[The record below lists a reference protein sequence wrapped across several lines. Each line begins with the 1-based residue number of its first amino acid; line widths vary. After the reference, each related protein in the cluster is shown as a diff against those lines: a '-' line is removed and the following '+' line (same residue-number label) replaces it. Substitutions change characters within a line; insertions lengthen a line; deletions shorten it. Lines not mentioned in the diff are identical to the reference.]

1 MKNTINSYSSSLGNM
16 TTYNKNKKKKI
27 LKMSNKSFECS
38 SKKSLT
44 TSFKKTKNE
53 KKILKS
59 SSQIKELKDKE
70 KDKKM
75 IKNDIPKKN
84 MIPLLTE
91 ISLNSINTSSENNT
105 NKFLSSRS
113 NSLQKSKIK
122 DIMKI
127 QDELLEFKLQN
138 SRLQNEI
145 LILKEK
151 NKSLNNIIE
160 MKNIEN
166 EILINKYKNIIS
178 DLNNQKSIFKEE
190 FEKQINF
197 YKENNLKQIISIKSL
212 LKFSSAIVEIF
223 LNSQNKININS
234 SNNNV
239 ESSIDFFDS
248 NIDEDRKN
256 LFEQI
261 KELYITKINLIKNN
275 LNINF
280 DFSFIDKFKDYNSN
294 QNNFKM
300 NLSNVINSIRKN
312 NDDFFNSFS
321 SNKNSNDFD
330 LSVSK
335 SFYNMNNN
343 SNSNNI
349 SPKFNSL
356 SSFNF
361 ENGNNKIISYKMS
374 DKLLSNDKNSLS
386 DSNLNLKEKNNIK
399 KQINILDY
407 SIGDIVNNEVNEDIK
422 GDSINK
428 IDSFKNIKPNFE

>member
-16 TTYNKNKKKKI
+16 TTYNKNKRKKI

-44 TSFKKTKNE
+44 SSFKKTKNE

-59 SSQIKELKDKE
+59 SSQIKGSIEFRDKE
-70 KDKKM
+70 KDKKT

-91 ISLNSINTSSENNT
+91 ISLNSNLNSINTSSENNS
-105 NKFLSSRS
+105 NKFFSSRS
-113 NSLQKSKIK
+113 NSFQK
-122 DIMKI
+122 DIIKI
-127 QDELLEFKLQN
+127 QNELLEFKLQN

-178 DLNNQKSIFKEE
+178 DLNNQNSLFKEE

-212 LKFSSAIVEIF
+212 LKFSSAIFEIF

-234 SNNNV
+234 SNNIA

-256 LFEQI
+256 IFEQI

-335 SFYNMNNN
+335 SFYNINNN

-349 SPKFNSL
+349 SPKFNTL
-356 SSFNF
+356 NI
-361 ENGNNKIISYKMS
+361 ENGNNKIINYK
-374 DKLLSNDKNSLS
+374 LSNNILNEEKNYLS
-386 DSNLNLKEKNNIK
+386 DSNINEKINK
-399 KQINILDY
+399 KNHINILDY
-407 SIGDIVNNEVNEDIK
+407 SVGDIVNNEINDDIQVE
-422 GDSINK
+422 SFNK

>member
-16 TTYNKNKKKKI
+16 TTYNKNKRKKI

-59 SSQIKELKDKE
+59 SSQIKGSIEFRDKE
-70 KDKKM
+70 KDKKT

-166 EILINKYKNIIS
+166 EMLINKYKDIIS
-178 DLNNQKSIFKEE
+178 DLNNQKSIFKVL
-190 FEKQINF
+190 
-197 YKENNLKQIISIKSL
+197 NLGEIL
-212 LKFSSAIVEIF
+212 LE
-223 LNSQNKININS
+223 L
-234 SNNNV
+234 
-239 ESSIDFFDS
+239 
-248 NIDEDRKN
+248 
-256 LFEQI
+256 
-261 KELYITKINLIKNN
+261 LYIL
-275 LNINF
+275 
-280 DFSFIDKFKDYNSN
+280 
-294 QNNFKM
+294 
-300 NLSNVINSIRKN
+300 
-312 NDDFFNSFS
+312 
-321 SNKNSNDFD
+321 
-330 LSVSK
+330 
-335 SFYNMNNN
+335 
-343 SNSNNI
+343 
-349 SPKFNSL
+349 
-356 SSFNF
+356 
-361 ENGNNKIISYKMS
+361 
-374 DKLLSNDKNSLS
+374 
-386 DSNLNLKEKNNIK
+386 
-399 KQINILDY
+399 
-407 SIGDIVNNEVNEDIK
+407 
-422 GDSINK
+422 
-428 IDSFKNIKPNFE
+428 

>member
-16 TTYNKNKKKKI
+16 TTYNKNKRKKI

-44 TSFKKTKNE
+44 SSFKKTKNE

-59 SSQIKELKDKE
+59 SSQIKGSIEFRDKE
-70 KDKKM
+70 KDKKT

-91 ISLNSINTSSENNT
+91 ISLNSNLNSINSSSENNS
-105 NKFLSSRS
+105 NKFFSSRS
-113 NSLQKSKIK
+113 NSFQK
-122 DIMKI
+122 DIIKI
-127 QDELLEFKLQN
+127 QNELLEFKLQN

-166 EILINKYKNIIS
+166 EMLINKYKDIIS

-212 LKFSSAIVEIF
+212 LKFSSAIFEIF

-234 SNNNV
+234 SNNIA

-256 LFEQI
+256 IFEQI

-335 SFYNMNNN
+335 SFYNINNN

-349 SPKFNSL
+349 SPKFNTL
-356 SSFNF
+356 NI
-361 ENGNNKIISYKMS
+361 ENGNNKIINYK
-374 DKLLSNDKNSLS
+374 LSNNILNEEKNYLS
-386 DSNLNLKEKNNIK
+386 DSNINEKINK
-399 KQINILDY
+399 KNHINILDY
-407 SIGDIVNNEVNEDIK
+407 SVGDIVNNEINDDIQVE
-422 GDSINK
+422 SFNK

>member
-1 MKNTINSYSSSLGNM
+1 MKNTINSYTSSLGNM
-16 TTYNKNKKKKI
+16 TTYNKNKRKKI

-44 TSFKKTKNE
+44 SSFKKTKNE

-59 SSQIKELKDKE
+59 SSQIKGSIEFRDKE
-70 KDKKM
+70 KDKKT

-91 ISLNSINTSSENNT
+91 ISLNSNLNSINTSSENNS
-105 NKFLSSRS
+105 NKFFSSRS
-113 NSLQKSKIK
+113 NSFQK
-122 DIMKI
+122 DIIKI
-127 QDELLEFKLQN
+127 QNELLEFKLQN

-178 DLNNQKSIFKEE
+178 DLNNQNSLFKEE

-256 LFEQI
+256 IFEQI

-335 SFYNMNNN
+335 SFYNIYN
-343 SNSNNI
+343 NSNNI
-349 SPKFNSL
+349 SPKFNTL
-356 SSFNF
+356 NI
-361 ENGNNKIISYKMS
+361 ENGNNKIINYK
-374 DKLLSNDKNSLS
+374 LSNNILNEEKNYLS
-386 DSNLNLKEKNNIK
+386 DSNINEKINK
-399 KQINILDY
+399 KNHINILDY
-407 SIGDIVNNEVNEDIK
+407 SVGDIVNNEINDDIQVE
-422 GDSINK
+422 SFNK

>member
-16 TTYNKNKKKKI
+16 TTYNKNKRKKI

-59 SSQIKELKDKE
+59 SSQIKGSIEFRDKE
-70 KDKKM
+70 KDKKT

-91 ISLNSINTSSENNT
+91 ISLNSNLNSINTSSENNS
-105 NKFLSSRS
+105 NKFFSSRS
-113 NSLQKSKIK
+113 NSFQK
-122 DIMKI
+122 DIIKI
-127 QDELLEFKLQN
+127 QNELLEFKLQN

-178 DLNNQKSIFKEE
+178 DLNNQNSLFKEE

-212 LKFSSAIVEIF
+212 LKFSSAIFEIF

-234 SNNNV
+234 SNNIA

-256 LFEQI
+256 IFEQI

-335 SFYNMNNN
+335 SFYNINNN

-349 SPKFNSL
+349 SPKFNTL
-356 SSFNF
+356 NI
-361 ENGNNKIISYKMS
+361 ENGNNKIINYK
-374 DKLLSNDKNSLS
+374 LSNNILNEEKNYLS
-386 DSNLNLKEKNNIK
+386 DSNINEKINK
-399 KQINILDY
+399 KNHINILDY
-407 SIGDIVNNEVNEDIK
+407 SVGDIVNNEINDDIQVE
-422 GDSINK
+422 SFNK

>member
-16 TTYNKNKKKKI
+16 TTYNKNKRKKI

-44 TSFKKTKNE
+44 SSFKKTKNE

-105 NKFLSSRS
+105 NKFFSSRS
-113 NSLQKSKIK
+113 NSFQK
-122 DIMKI
+122 DIIKI
-127 QDELLEFKLQN
+127 QNELLEFKLQN

-166 EILINKYKNIIS
+166 EMLINKYKDIIS

-212 LKFSSAIVEIF
+212 LKFSSAIFEIF

-234 SNNNV
+234 SNNIA

-256 LFEQI
+256 IFEQI

-335 SFYNMNNN
+335 SFYNINNN

-349 SPKFNSL
+349 SPKFNTL
-356 SSFNF
+356 NI
-361 ENGNNKIISYKMS
+361 ENGNNKIINYK
-374 DKLLSNDKNSLS
+374 LSNNILNDEKNYLS
-386 DSNLNLKEKNNIK
+386 DSNINEKINK
-399 KQINILDY
+399 KNHINILDY
-407 SIGDIVNNEVNEDIK
+407 SVGDIVNNEINDDIQVE
-422 GDSINK
+422 SFNK

>member
-16 TTYNKNKKKKI
+16 TTYNKNKRKKI

-44 TSFKKTKNE
+44 SSFKKTKNE

-59 SSQIKELKDKE
+59 SSQIKGSIEFRDKE

-91 ISLNSINTSSENNT
+91 ISLNSINTSSENNS
-105 NKFLSSRS
+105 NKFFSSRS
-113 NSLQKSKIK
+113 NSFQK
-122 DIMKI
+122 DIIKI
-127 QDELLEFKLQN
+127 QNELLEFKLQN

-166 EILINKYKNIIS
+166 EMLINKYKDIIS

-212 LKFSSAIVEIF
+212 LKFSSAIFEIF

-234 SNNNV
+234 SNNIA

-256 LFEQI
+256 IFEQI

-335 SFYNMNNN
+335 SFYNINNN

-349 SPKFNSL
+349 SPKFNTL
-356 SSFNF
+356 NI
-361 ENGNNKIISYKMS
+361 ENGNNKIINYK
-374 DKLLSNDKNSLS
+374 LSNNILNEEKNYLS
-386 DSNLNLKEKNNIK
+386 DSNINEKINK
-399 KQINILDY
+399 KNHINILDY
-407 SIGDIVNNEVNEDIK
+407 SVGDIVNNEINDDIQVE
-422 GDSINK
+422 SFNK

>member
-1 MKNTINSYSSSLGNM
+1 MKNTINSYTSSLGNM
-16 TTYNKNKKKKI
+16 TTYNKNKRKKI

-59 SSQIKELKDKE
+59 SSQIKGSIELKDKE
-70 KDKKM
+70 KDKKI

-91 ISLNSINTSSENNT
+91 ISLNSINTSSENNS

-113 NSLQKSKIK
+113 NSFQK
-122 DIMKI
+122 DIIKI
-127 QDELLEFKLQN
+127 QNELLEFKLQN

-166 EILINKYKNIIS
+166 EMLINKYKDIIS

-212 LKFSSAIVEIF
+212 LKFSSAIFEIF

-234 SNNNV
+234 SNNIA

-256 LFEQI
+256 IFEQI

-335 SFYNMNNN
+335 SFYNINNN

-349 SPKFNSL
+349 SPKFNTL
-356 SSFNF
+356 NI
-361 ENGNNKIISYKMS
+361 ENGNNKIINYK
-374 DKLLSNDKNSLS
+374 LSNNILNEEKNYLS
-386 DSNLNLKEKNNIK
+386 DSNINEKINK
-399 KQINILDY
+399 KNHINILDY
-407 SIGDIVNNEVNEDIK
+407 SVGDIVNNEINDDIQVE
-422 GDSINK
+422 SFNK

>member
-1 MKNTINSYSSSLGNM
+1 MKNTINSYTSSLGNM
-16 TTYNKNKKKKI
+16 TTYNKNKRKKI

-59 SSQIKELKDKE
+59 SSQIKGSIELKDKE
-70 KDKKM
+70 KDKKI

-105 NKFLSSRS
+105 NKFFSSRS
-113 NSLQKSKIK
+113 NSLQKNKIK
-122 DIMKI
+122 DLIKI

-178 DLNNQKSIFKEE
+178 DLNNQNSLFKEE

-212 LKFSSAIVEIF
+212 LKFSSAIFEIF

-234 SNNNV
+234 SNNIA

-335 SFYNMNNN
+335 SFYNIYN
-343 SNSNNI
+343 NSNNI
-349 SPKFNSL
+349 SPKFNTL
-356 SSFNF
+356 NI
-361 ENGNNKIISYKMS
+361 ENGNNKIINYK
-374 DKLLSNDKNSLS
+374 LSNNILNEEKNYLS
-386 DSNLNLKEKNNIK
+386 DSNINEKMNK
-399 KQINILDY
+399 KNHINILDY
-407 SIGDIVNNEVNEDIK
+407 SVGDIVNNEINDDIQVE
-422 GDSINK
+422 SFNK
-428 IDSFKNIKPNFE
+428 INSFKNIKPNF

>member
-1 MKNTINSYSSSLGNM
+1 
-16 TTYNKNKKKKI
+16 
-27 LKMSNKSFECS
+27 
-38 SKKSLT
+38 
-44 TSFKKTKNE
+44 
-53 KKILKS
+53 
-59 SSQIKELKDKE
+59 
-70 KDKKM
+70 
-75 IKNDIPKKN
+75 

-91 ISLNSINTSSENNT
+91 ISLNSNLNSINTSSENNS
-105 NKFLSSRS
+105 NKFFSSRS
-113 NSLQKSKIK
+113 NSFQK
-122 DIMKI
+122 DIIKI
-127 QDELLEFKLQN
+127 QNELLEFKLQN

-178 DLNNQKSIFKEE
+178 DLNNQNSLFKEE

-212 LKFSSAIVEIF
+212 LKFSSAIFEIF

-234 SNNNV
+234 SNNIA

-335 SFYNMNNN
+335 SFYNIYN
-343 SNSNNI
+343 NSNNI
-349 SPKFNSL
+349 SPKFNTL
-356 SSFNF
+356 NI
-361 ENGNNKIISYKMS
+361 ENGNNKIINYK
-374 DKLLSNDKNSLS
+374 LSN
-386 DSNLNLKEKNNIK
+386 NI
-399 KQINILDY
+399 
-407 SIGDIVNNEVNEDIK
+407 
-422 GDSINK
+422 
-428 IDSFKNIKPNFE
+428 

>member
-16 TTYNKNKKKKI
+16 TTYNKNKRKKI

-44 TSFKKTKNE
+44 SSFKKTKNE

-59 SSQIKELKDKE
+59 SSQIKGSIEFRDKE
-70 KDKKM
+70 KDKKT

-91 ISLNSINTSSENNT
+91 ISLNSNLNSINTSSENNS
-105 NKFLSSRS
+105 NKFFSSRS
-113 NSLQKSKIK
+113 NSFQK
-122 DIMKI
+122 DIIKI
-127 QDELLEFKLQN
+127 QNELLEFKLQN

-166 EILINKYKNIIS
+166 EMLINKYKDIIS

-212 LKFSSAIVEIF
+212 LKFSSAIFEIF

-234 SNNNV
+234 SNNIA

-256 LFEQI
+256 IFEQI

-335 SFYNMNNN
+335 SFYNINNN

-349 SPKFNSL
+349 SPKFNTL
-356 SSFNF
+356 NI
-361 ENGNNKIISYKMS
+361 ENGNNKIINYK
-374 DKLLSNDKNSLS
+374 LSNNILNEEKNYLS
-386 DSNLNLKEKNNIK
+386 DSNINEKINK
-399 KQINILDY
+399 KNHINILDY
-407 SIGDIVNNEVNEDIK
+407 SVGDIENNEINDDIQVE
-422 GDSINK
+422 SFNK

>member
-59 SSQIKELKDKE
+59 SSQIKELKAKE

-178 DLNNQKSIFKEE
+178 DLNNQNSLFKEE

-256 LFEQI
+256 IFEQI

-335 SFYNMNNN
+335 SFYNIYN
-343 SNSNNI
+343 NSNNI
-349 SPKFNSL
+349 SPKFNTL
-356 SSFNF
+356 NI
-361 ENGNNKIISYKMS
+361 ENGNNKIINYK
-374 DKLLSNDKNSLS
+374 LSNNILNDEKNYLS
-386 DSNLNLKEKNNIK
+386 DSNINEKINK
-399 KQINILDY
+399 KNHINILDY
-407 SIGDIVNNEVNEDIK
+407 SVGDIVNNEINDDIQVE
-422 GDSINK
+422 SFNK

>member
-1 MKNTINSYSSSLGNM
+1 MKNTINSYTSSLGNM
-16 TTYNKNKKKKI
+16 TTYNKNKRKKI

-59 SSQIKELKDKE
+59 SSQIKGSIELKDKE
-70 KDKKM
+70 KDKKI

-178 DLNNQKSIFKEE
+178 DLNNQNSLFKEE

-212 LKFSSAIVEIF
+212 LKFSSAIFEIF

-234 SNNNV
+234 SNNIA

-335 SFYNMNNN
+335 SFYNIYN
-343 SNSNNI
+343 NSNNI
-349 SPKFNSL
+349 SPKFNTL
-356 SSFNF
+356 NI
-361 ENGNNKIISYKMS
+361 ENGNNKIINYK
-374 DKLLSNDKNSLS
+374 LSNNILNEEKNYLS
-386 DSNLNLKEKNNIK
+386 DSNINEKMNK
-399 KQINILDY
+399 KNHINILDY
-407 SIGDIVNNEVNEDIK
+407 SVGDIVNNEINDDIQVE
-422 GDSINK
+422 SFNK

>member
-1 MKNTINSYSSSLGNM
+1 MKNTINSYTSSLGNM
-16 TTYNKNKKKKI
+16 TTYNKNKRKKI

-59 SSQIKELKDKE
+59 SSQIKGSIELKDKE
-70 KDKKM
+70 KDKKI

-105 NKFLSSRS
+105 NKFFSSRS
-113 NSLQKSKIK
+113 NSLQKNKIK
-122 DIMKI
+122 DLIKI

-178 DLNNQKSIFKEE
+178 DLNNQNSLFKEE

-212 LKFSSAIVEIF
+212 LKFSSAIFEIF

-234 SNNNV
+234 SNNIA

-335 SFYNMNNN
+335 SFYNIYN
-343 SNSNNI
+343 NSNNI
-349 SPKFNSL
+349 SPKFNTL
-356 SSFNF
+356 NI
-361 ENGNNKIISYKMS
+361 ENGNNKIINYK
-374 DKLLSNDKNSLS
+374 LSNNILNDEKNYLS
-386 DSNLNLKEKNNIK
+386 DSNINEKMNKNNH
-399 KQINILDY
+399 INILDY
-407 SIGDIVNNEVNEDIK
+407 SVGDIVNNEINDDIQVE
-422 GDSINK
+422 SFNK

>member
-16 TTYNKNKKKKI
+16 TTYNKNKRKKI

-59 SSQIKELKDKE
+59 SSQIKGSIEFRDKE
-70 KDKKM
+70 KDKKT

-91 ISLNSINTSSENNT
+91 ISLNSNLNSINTSSENNS
-105 NKFLSSRS
+105 NKFFSSRS
-113 NSLQKSKIK
+113 NSFQK
-122 DIMKI
+122 DIIKI
-127 QDELLEFKLQN
+127 QNELLEFKLQN

-178 DLNNQKSIFKEE
+178 DLNNQNSLFKEE

-234 SNNNV
+234 SNNIA

-256 LFEQI
+256 IFEQI

-335 SFYNMNNN
+335 SFYNIYN
-343 SNSNNI
+343 NSNNI
-349 SPKFNSL
+349 SPKFNTL
-356 SSFNF
+356 NI
-361 ENGNNKIISYKMS
+361 ENGNNKIINYK
-374 DKLLSNDKNSLS
+374 LSNNILNDEKNYLS
-386 DSNLNLKEKNNIK
+386 DSNINEKINK
-399 KQINILDY
+399 KNHINILDY
-407 SIGDIVNNEVNEDIK
+407 SVGDIVNNEINDDIQVE
-422 GDSINK
+422 SFNK

>member
-1 MKNTINSYSSSLGNM
+1 MKNIIYSYISSLGNM
-16 TTYNKNKKKKI
+16 KTYNKNKRKKI

-178 DLNNQKSIFKEE
+178 DLNNQNSLFKEE

-212 LKFSSAIVEIF
+212 LKFSSAIFEIF

-234 SNNNV
+234 SNNIA

-335 SFYNMNNN
+335 SFYNIYN
-343 SNSNNI
+343 NSNNI
-349 SPKFNSL
+349 SPKFNTL
-356 SSFNF
+356 NI
-361 ENGNNKIISYKMS
+361 ENGNNKIINYK
-374 DKLLSNDKNSLS
+374 LSNNILNEEKNYLS
-386 DSNLNLKEKNNIK
+386 DSNINEKMNK
-399 KQINILDY
+399 KNHINILDY
-407 SIGDIVNNEVNEDIK
+407 SVGDIVNNEINDDIQVE
-422 GDSINK
+422 SFNK

>member
-1 MKNTINSYSSSLGNM
+1 
-16 TTYNKNKKKKI
+16 
-27 LKMSNKSFECS
+27 
-38 SKKSLT
+38 
-44 TSFKKTKNE
+44 
-53 KKILKS
+53 
-59 SSQIKELKDKE
+59 
-70 KDKKM
+70 
-75 IKNDIPKKN
+75 
-84 MIPLLTE
+84 
-91 ISLNSINTSSENNT
+91 
-105 NKFLSSRS
+105 
-113 NSLQKSKIK
+113 
-122 DIMKI
+122 
-127 QDELLEFKLQN
+127 
-138 SRLQNEI
+138 
-145 LILKEK
+145 
-151 NKSLNNIIE
+151 

-166 EILINKYKNIIS
+166 EMLINKYKDIIS

-212 LKFSSAIVEIF
+212 LKFSSAIFEIF

-234 SNNNV
+234 SNNIA

-256 LFEQI
+256 IFEQI

-335 SFYNMNNN
+335 SFYNINNN

-349 SPKFNSL
+349 SPKFNTL
-356 SSFNF
+356 NI
-361 ENGNNKIISYKMS
+361 ENGNNKIINYK
-374 DKLLSNDKNSLS
+374 LSNNILNEEKNYLS
-386 DSNLNLKEKNNIK
+386 DSNINEKINK
-399 KQINILDY
+399 KNHINILDY
-407 SIGDIVNNEVNEDIK
+407 SVGDIVNNEINDDIQVE
-422 GDSINK
+422 SFNK

>member
-59 SSQIKELKDKE
+59 SSQIKGSIEFRDKE
-70 KDKKM
+70 KDKKT

-91 ISLNSINTSSENNT
+91 ISLNSNLNSINTSSENNS
-105 NKFLSSRS
+105 NKFFSSRS
-113 NSLQKSKIK
+113 NSFQK
-122 DIMKI
+122 DIIKI
-127 QDELLEFKLQN
+127 QNELLEFKLQN

-166 EILINKYKNIIS
+166 EMLINKYKDIIS

-212 LKFSSAIVEIF
+212 LKFSSAIFEIF

-234 SNNNV
+234 SNNIA

-256 LFEQI
+256 IFEQI

-335 SFYNMNNN
+335 SFYNINNN

-349 SPKFNSL
+349 SPKFNTL
-356 SSFNF
+356 NI
-361 ENGNNKIISYKMS
+361 ENGNNKIINYK
-374 DKLLSNDKNSLS
+374 LSNNILNEEKNYLS
-386 DSNLNLKEKNNIK
+386 DSNINEKINK
-399 KQINILDY
+399 KNHINILDY
-407 SIGDIVNNEVNEDIK
+407 SVGDIVNNEINDDIQVE
-422 GDSINK
+422 SFNK

>member
-1 MKNTINSYSSSLGNM
+1 M
-16 TTYNKNKKKKI
+16 TTYNKNKRKKI

-59 SSQIKELKDKE
+59 SSQIKGSIELKDKE
-70 KDKKM
+70 KDKKI

-105 NKFLSSRS
+105 NKFFSSRS
-113 NSLQKSKIK
+113 NSLQKNKIK
-122 DIMKI
+122 DLIKI

-178 DLNNQKSIFKEE
+178 DLNNQNSLFKEE

-212 LKFSSAIVEIF
+212 LKFSSAIFEIF

-234 SNNNV
+234 SNNIA

-335 SFYNMNNN
+335 SFYNIYN
-343 SNSNNI
+343 NSNNI
-349 SPKFNSL
+349 SPKFNTL
-356 SSFNF
+356 NI
-361 ENGNNKIISYKMS
+361 ENGNNKIINYK
-374 DKLLSNDKNSLS
+374 LSNNILNDEKNYLS
-386 DSNLNLKEKNNIK
+386 DSNINEKMNK
-399 KQINILDY
+399 KNHINILDY
-407 SIGDIVNNEVNEDIK
+407 SVGDIVNNEINDDIQVE
-422 GDSINK
+422 SFNK

>member
-44 TSFKKTKNE
+44 SSFKKTKNE

-59 SSQIKELKDKE
+59 SSQIKGSIEFRDKE
-70 KDKKM
+70 KDKKT

-91 ISLNSINTSSENNT
+91 ISLNSINTSSENNS
-105 NKFLSSRS
+105 NKFFSSRS
-113 NSLQKSKIK
+113 NSFQK
-122 DIMKI
+122 DIIKI
-127 QDELLEFKLQN
+127 QNELLEFKLQN

-166 EILINKYKNIIS
+166 EMLINKYKNIIS
-178 DLNNQKSIFKEE
+178 DLNNQNSLFKEE

-234 SNNNV
+234 SNNIA

-256 LFEQI
+256 IFEQI

-335 SFYNMNNN
+335 SFYNINNN

-349 SPKFNSL
+349 SPKFNTL
-356 SSFNF
+356 NI
-361 ENGNNKIISYKMS
+361 ENGNNKIINYK
-374 DKLLSNDKNSLS
+374 LSNNILNEEKNYLS
-386 DSNLNLKEKNNIK
+386 DSNINEKINK
-399 KQINILDY
+399 KNHINILDY
-407 SIGDIVNNEVNEDIK
+407 SVGDIVNNEINDDIQVE
-422 GDSINK
+422 SFNK

>member
-16 TTYNKNKKKKI
+16 TTYNKNKRKKI

-44 TSFKKTKNE
+44 SSFKKTKNE

-59 SSQIKELKDKE
+59 SSQIKGSIEFRDKE
-70 KDKKM
+70 KDKKT

-91 ISLNSINTSSENNT
+91 ISLNSNLNSINTSSENNS
-105 NKFLSSRS
+105 NKFFSSRS
-113 NSLQKSKIK
+113 NSFQK
-122 DIMKI
+122 DIIKI
-127 QDELLEFKLQN
+127 QNELLEFKLQN

-166 EILINKYKNIIS
+166 EMLINKYKDIIS

-212 LKFSSAIVEIF
+212 LKFSSAIFEIF

-234 SNNNV
+234 SNNIA

-256 LFEQI
+256 IFEQI

-335 SFYNMNNN
+335 SFYNINNN

-349 SPKFNSL
+349 SPKFNTL
-356 SSFNF
+356 NI
-361 ENGNNKIISYKMS
+361 ENGNNKIINYK
-374 DKLLSNDKNSLS
+374 LSNNILNEEKNYLS
-386 DSNLNLKEKNNIK
+386 DSNINEKINK
-399 KQINILDY
+399 KNHINILDY
-407 SIGDIVNNEVNEDIK
+407 SVGDIVNNEINDDIQVE
-422 GDSINK
+422 SFNK